1 MMSVALKVGM
11 DVGEIHPDFALQDL
25 DGKTVRL
32 RDYAGK
38 NVLIFMW
45 ASW

>member
-1 MMSVALKVGM
+1 MNVDLKTGM
-11 DVGEIHPDFALQDL
+11 DVGDMHPDFALQDL

-32 RDYAGK
+32 SDYRGK

-45 ASW
+45 GSW